1 MVSTSA
7 IPPGTSKDLLEDTLL
22 GGGGGGFALVV
33 LLAVLLEESL
43 SRAESYDLMLAL
55 FTWVAFSFRVETN
68 KVRKF
73 LVGD

>member
-1 MVSTSA
+1 M
-7 IPPGTSKDLLEDTLL
+7 IPPGTSEALLEDAFL

-33 LLAVLLEESL
+33 LLGVLLAEIL
-43 SRAESYDLMLAL
+43 SRAESYDFMLAL

-68 KVRKF
+68 KVRTF